1 MRPLLACCFALSAL
15 SPALADTVVLRDGTE
30 LEGRVIERE
39 GQIEVYDKGVKRVF
53 PREQVRS
60 IETTRQAFRRQLAAL
75 EPRDLRG
82 HLALVRW
89 CEERGRKRD
98 AEAVRER
105 LLEAFPDHAPTRR
118 ALGYVRHE
126 GRWITRKEYM
136 RSLELV
142 KSRDGR
148 SWVSEEKRRE
158 QEAAAEAAAQRPEVE
173 ALLRQVA
180 SQGPDAVRPR
190 LAEFSDAAVLEPLS
204 KALRLSDSKVLRQ
217 LCAEE
222 LGRRRAAAAEVAL
235 ARAAVDDTR
244 HEVRDAALGALKHVG
259 STRTRA
265 REVFVQGLRAKSVFR
280 RAHAAAALGAFK
292 TPWAVPVL
300 IEQLRE
306 TTSGFG
312 TVSISIK
319 TERAYISDYEL
330 TSGGTGQVAGEVA
343 NPRVST
349 SAEGVTLEVKVVQ
362 WYRERLVRVLQRT
375 TGQSFGA
382 SPKRWRRWWR
392 AQEQERQQP
401 QQD

>member
-1 MRPLLACCFALSAL
+1 MRLLSACL
-15 SPALADTVVLRDGTE
+15 ATLCLCASPALADTVTLRDGTE
-30 LEGRVIERE
+30 VEGRVIERD
-39 GQIEVYDKGVKRVF
+39 GQVEVYDKGEKRVF
-53 PREQVRS
+53 PREQVKS
-60 IETTRQAFRRQLAAL
+60 VETTRQAYRRLLAAL
-75 EPRDLRG
+75 QPDDLRG
-82 HLALVRW
+82 HLDLVRW
-89 CEERGRKRD
+89 CEQRKRRKD
-98 AEAVRER
+98 AKAVRER
-105 LLEAFPDHAPTRR
+105 ILVAFPDHVPTRQ
-118 ALGYVRHE
+118 ALGYFRHE

-158 QEAAAEAAAQRPEVE
+158 QEAAAAAAAQEPEVE

-180 SQGPDAVRPR
+180 SKGPDAVRPR
-190 LAEFSDAAVLEPLS
+190 LAEFPDAAVLEPLR
-204 KALRLSDSKVLRQ
+204 KALRFGDSKVLRQ
-217 LCAEE
+217 LAAEE

-244 HEVRDAALGALKHVG
+244 HEVRDAALGALNHVG

-265 REVFVQGLRAKSVFR
+265 RKVFVEGLKAKSVFR

-319 TERAYISDYEL
+319 TERAYIRDYEL
-330 TSGGTGQVAGEVA
+330 TSGGTGQTAAEVA
-343 NPRVST
+343 NPQVGT

-375 TGQSFGA
+375 TGQTFGA
-382 SPKRWRRWWR
+382 SPKRWQRWWR
-392 AQEQERQQP
+392 EQQR
-401 QQD
+401 D